1 MRGYRPVRRFSRAVV
16 VATVFTLGACTAYQ
30 PVQPGPGQSWAEAR
44 AQARAQE
51 RSTLARTH
59 RVREGESL
67 SVVAQRYRV
76 SQREL
81 AAANRLQ
88 KPYTLRTGQVLT
100 IPERPAPSGLAPAP
114 AAPVL
119 AAARPSPVAAGPTLA
134 ETETARP
141 PVEAGEVRVAS
152 LPPPTAT
159 SDSSAGSASD
169 GFWSWFRRASGEG
182 SERRTD
188 GETGGAVARRGAE
201 RVAAAATEEPA
212 PVAVAHA
219 APARALDPETLER
232 AQKTPPPP
240 LSGRGFLQ
248 PVAGRVLSGF
258 GDKPDGRRNDG
269 INLAAR
275 KGTPVKASEN
285 GIVVFAGDTIA
296 GFGNLVL
303 IRHAE
308 GWTSAYAHLDEVL
321 VALGDRVARG
331 QPIGRVGD
339 SGDVKS
345 AQLHFQL
352 RQGRTPVDPRQH
364 LVDPALQLA
373 ARPAERGPGG

>member
-1 MRGYRPVRRFSRAVV
+1 MSSAVV
-16 VATVFTLGACTAYQ
+16 VTTVFALCACTAYQ

-44 AQARAQE
+44 AQARLHE
-51 RSTLARTH
+51 RATITRSH

-67 SVVAQRYRV
+67 SLLAQHYQV

-81 AAANRLQ
+81 AAANKLQ
-88 KPYTLRTGQVLT
+88 KPYTLRPGQVLS
-100 IPERPAPSGLAPAP
+100 IPARSAPPAP

-119 AAARPSPVAAGPTLA
+119 AGARPNPAAAGSAPTEALPP
-134 ETETARP
+134 RP
-141 PVEAGEVRVAS
+141 AIEATEVRVAN
-152 LPPPTAT
+152 LPPPA
-159 SDSSAGSASD
+159 AAERGEAAVASE

-182 SERRTD
+182 AERRTA
-188 GETGGAVARRGAE
+188 EPEEAVAPRIAPETTVR
-201 RVAAAATEEPA
+201 ATGEPA
-212 PVAVAHA
+212 AVAVASRA
-219 APARALDPETLER
+219 AQPALDPATLER

-321 VALGDRVARG
+321 VGVGDRVARG

-339 SGDVKS
+339 TGDVKS

-352 RQGRTPVDPRQH
+352 RQGRTPVDPRPH

-373 ARPAERGPGG
+373 AQTAERGPGG

>member
-1 MRGYRPVRRFSRAVV
+1 MRGFRPARRFSCAVA

-44 AQARAQE
+44 AQARTQE

-67 SVVAQRYRV
+67 SLLAQRYQV
-76 SQREL
+76 PQREL
-81 AAANRLQ
+81 AAANKLQ
-88 KPYTLRTGQVLT
+88 KPYTLRSGQVLT
-100 IPERPAPSGLAPAP
+100 IPERPALSGPAPAP

-119 AAARPSPVAAGPTLA
+119 AAARPSAAVAGPTLA
-134 ETETARP
+134 ESEPARP
-141 PVEAGEVRVAS
+141 PVETGEVRVAS
-152 LPPPTAT
+152 LPAPTT
-159 SDSSAGSASD
+159 GNDSSAGSAPS

-182 SERRTD
+182 GERRTN
-188 GETGGAVARRGAE
+188 AE
-201 RVAAAATEEPA
+201 PEEAAAARIAPETTVRGTGEPA
-212 PVAVAHA
+212 AVAVASRA
-219 APARALDPETLER
+219 APAALDPATLER

-321 VALGDRVARG
+321 VGVGDRVARG

-339 SGDVKS
+339 TGDVKS

-373 ARPAERGPGG
+373 ARTAERGPGG